1 LALWVG
7 GVSALAVTV
16 LELSAWYQPDESI
29 FGLTGEE
36 YSRWSIFPLM
46 LILYG
51 SVGLHRYQEAR
62 YGRLGRIGFFT
73 TFIGYSLLFV
83 GEAFAEVMFPL
94 HHPLHTLGGALGGL
108 ALPVILAGLG
118 IWGMASL
125 RSRSLPIW
133 AAPAPLAMAVLWFL
147 VRFPLHDFFL
157 DRVPFW
163 SASGVVAQAIIA
175 GGLGLLGLVL
185 WSSDRS
191 SPPPALED

>member
-1 LALWVG
+1 
-7 GVSALAVTV
+7 
-16 LELSAWYQPDESI
+16 
-29 FGLTGEE
+29 
-36 YSRWSIFPLM
+36 M
-46 LILYG
+46 LVLYG
-51 SVGLHRYQEAR
+51 SVGLHRHQEAT
-62 YGRLGRIGFFT
+62 YGRSGRIGFST
-73 TFIGYSLLFV
+73 TFIGYSLMFI

-94 HHPLHTLGGALGGL
+94 DHPLHTLGGLFRWL

-133 AAPAPLAMAVLWFL
+133 AAPAPLAMAFLWFL

-157 DRVPFW
+157 DNVPIW
-163 SASGVVAQAIIA
+163 AASGVVTQAIIA

-191 SPPPALED
+191 SSAPAAED